1 MSSFWNGAPWPDWEK
16 YREWLARQFPWDI
29 GTPWERLQ
37 DPQWLEKYMSRIL
50 RDSGFARRKGDSRT
64 SGLSPSPSV
73 TIKRH
78 ARHLTV
84 TIRLPANTDLRRVRL
99 YAAADRLRL
108 TGLPGVAGRL
118 VRLPCP
124 VVPRSGQAVMRGG
137 RLVVRLRRRP
147 SAKEEVELFI
157 RE

>member
-1 MSSFWNGAPWPDWEK
+1 MASSFWNGAPWPDWEK
-16 YREWLARQFPWDI
+16 YREWLAKQFPWDI
-29 GTPWERLQ
+29 ETPWEKLQ
-37 DPQWLEKYMSRIL
+37 DPQWLEKYLSRIL
-50 RDSGFARRKGDSRT
+50 RDSGFMRRKEDFRT
-64 SGLSPSPSV
+64 SSMSSSV

-78 ARHLTV
+78 PTYLTV
-84 TIRLPANTDLRRVRL
+84 TIRLPPNTDLRHLRL

-108 TGLPGVAGRL
+108 TGLPGATGRL

-124 VVPRSGQAVMRGG
+124 VVPRSGRAVMRSG

-147 SAKEEVELFI
+147 APKEEVELFI